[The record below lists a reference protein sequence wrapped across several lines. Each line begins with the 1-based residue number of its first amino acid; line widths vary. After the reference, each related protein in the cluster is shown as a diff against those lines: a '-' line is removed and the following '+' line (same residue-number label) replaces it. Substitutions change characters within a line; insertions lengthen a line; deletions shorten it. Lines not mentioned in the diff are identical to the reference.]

1 MLALSN
7 RINDV
12 PVMSLQTGTELAR
25 TVGCIIDPG
34 QLHIVALYVDGP
46 QIIDHPTVL
55 HVSDIREVSDLGFI
69 VDDSDVL
76 MSTDDLVRLQEIIGL
91 NFQPIGMHVYDEQGT
106 KLGKINDF
114 AFEPTTFY
122 IQQLYSH
129 QSLLRNLSTASNVI
143 SRDQIVAITKD
154 KIIVKSTTIT
164 ETAVQAVSSAADFVN
179 PFRSTGRAEPNQIT
193 RR

>member
-34 QLHIVALYVDGP
+34 TLHIIALYVDGP
-46 QIIDHPTVL
+46 QITDKPSVL

-76 MSTDDLVRLQEIIGL
+76 MPTDDLVRLQEIIEL
-91 NFQPIGMHVYDEQGT
+91 DFQPIGMPVHDEQGT
-106 KLGKINDF
+106 KLGKISDY

-129 QSLLRNLSTASNVI
+129 QSLLRNFSTASNVI

-154 KIIVKSTTIT
+154 KIIVKSPTIT
-164 ETAVQAVSSAADFVN
+164 ETTAQAVTQATDFVN
-179 PFRSTGRAEPNQIT
+179 PFRAPGRAEPHPST